1 MKTIDT
7 TKARIEVAKIA
18 IESIKMLAH
27 LEGTDLATLLAE
39 LNSEDLQ
46 LNAATPAAPAATGK
60 RGKKAAAA
68 TGTVV
73 ATLPAPT
80 TPAPSIANDGVDER
94 GYHPRNGRWDM
105 LNKMFAEVGF
115 NKTTTELFDE
125 ANKRGAALGM
135 EPLRKTTFYSMLSV
149 AKKAAGYV
157 KK

>member
-27 LEGTDLATLLAE
+27 LEGTDLASLLAE
-39 LNSEDLQ
+39 LNKEDSL
-46 LNAATPAAPAATGK
+46 LNAASPAVQPAKGT
-60 RGKKAAAA
+60 RSKKQASA
-68 TGTVV
+68 GTVI
-73 ATLPAPT
+73 ATIPAPT
-80 TPAPSIANDGVDER
+80 TPAPPIANDGVDER
-94 GYHPRNGRWDM
+94 GYHPRNGRWEM

-115 NKTTTELFDE
+115 NKSTTELFDE
-125 ANKRGAALGM
+125 ANKRGALIGL

-149 AKKAAGYV
+149 AKKAANYT

>member
-27 LEGTDLATLLAE
+27 LEGTDLASLLAE
-39 LNSEDLQ
+39 LNAEDSQ
-46 LNAATPAAPAATGK
+46 LNAATPAVQPAKGS
-60 RGKKAAAA
+60 RGKKAS
-68 TGTVV
+68 GTVI
-73 ATLPAPT
+73 ATIPAP

-94 GYHPRNGRWDM
+94 GYHPRNGRWEM

-115 NKTTTELFDE
+115 NKSTGELFDE
-125 ANKRGAALGM
+125 ANKRGAALGL

>member
-39 LNSEDLQ
+39 LNSEDTQ
-46 LNAATPAAPAATGK
+46 MNAGAPTGQPAKAP
-60 RGKKAAAA
+60 RGKKAA
-68 TGTVV
+68 TVL
-73 ATLPAPT
+73 ATLPAPQA
-80 TPAPSIANDGVDER
+80 PAKADGVDER

-115 NKTTTELFDE
+115 NKSTTELFDE

>member
-39 LNSEDLQ
+39 LNAEDSQ
-46 LNAATPAAPAATGK
+46 LNAATPATTPAKSSKGK
-60 RGKKAAAA
+60 GKVI
-68 TGTVV
+68 G
-73 ATLPAPT
+73 TLPAPQA
-80 TPAPSIANDGVDER
+80 PAAPIANDGVDER
-94 GYHPRNGRWDM
+94 GYHPRNGRWEM

-115 NKTTTELFDE
+115 NKGTTELFDE
-125 ANKRGAALGM
+125 ANKRGAALGL

>member
-27 LEGTDLATLLAE
+27 LEGTDLASLLAE
-39 LNSEDLQ
+39 LNAEDSQ
-46 LNAATPAAPAATGK
+46 LNAATPAVAP
-60 RGKKAAAA
+60 KAARSKKAA
-68 TGTVV
+68 TGTVIG
-73 ATLPAPT
+73 TIPAPQA
-80 TPAPSIANDGVDER
+80 PAPSIANDGVDER

-115 NKTTTELFDE
+115 NKSTGELFDE
-125 ANKRGAALGM
+125 ANKRGAALGLD
-135 EPLRKTTFYSMLSV
+135 PLRKTTFYSMLSV

>member
-18 IESIKMLAH
+18 IESIKLLAH

-46 LNAATPAAPAATGK
+46 LNAATPAVQPAKAPRA
-60 RGKKAAAA
+60 KKGA
-68 TGTVV
+68 GTVI
-73 ATLPAPT
+73 ATLPAPV
-80 TPAPSIANDGVDER
+80 APTIANTGVDER
-94 GYHPRNGRWDM
+94 GYHPRNGRWEM
-105 LNKMFAEVGF
+105 LNKMFAELGF

-125 ANKRGAALGM
+125 ANKRSAALGM

-149 AKKAAGYV
+149 AKKAAGFV